1 MHFLLLGLKNYEK
14 ILNLNVHVVA
24 NQGPHWQKIK
34 QSQTIGCNHSFVVNS
49 YLYLRYLRCIMYMSH
64 MHNLIYIIQLQVPIC
79 DKRMVATY
87 RLGLLSFLGI
97 RSLIINFS
105 HIWNLTGYNKI
116 LFFVS
121 NLKKFYFSKLLK
133 FFRMKI

>member
-1 MHFLLLGLKNYEK
+1 MYFLLLGLKNYEK

-116 LFFVS
+116 LFFVY
-121 NLKKFYFSKLLK
+121 NFKNCYFSKLLK